1 MFCNVNKSKNYSF
14 LGMLFFWL
22 SQSNFASLSLFVVR
36 CCKDTILRI
45 KNNYIDYYF
54 IPYLLFLT
62 NLYYNEYSRAITI
75 YCRRVI

>member
-36 CCKDTILRI
+36 CCKDTTLRI

-54 IPYLLFLT
+54 I
-62 NLYYNEYSRAITI
+62 LY
-75 YCRRVI
+75 